1 MTDTMS
7 STDVDLRRP
16 VSRRGAGRREAICE
30 AVFELLAEVG
40 YDRMTMDHV
49 AERAHASKATIYRTW
64 TDKPEMVVDAIVQHF
79 GEEPPP
85 VDTGSLRGDLLDLM
99 DRACTAANR
108 ADGDV
113 ITGLITA
120 AGHTP
125 ALADALQRTILESKA
140 FLFTTI
146 VDRAIARGEVPV
158 GTGARTLQEVMHA
171 MIVSHK
177 TWQCGP
183 MAEAYAVH
191 VVDDVLL
198 PVLKRS
204 PC

>member
-1 MTDTMS
+1 MTDTAV
-7 STDVDLRRP
+7 DVRTP
-16 VSRRGAGRREAICE
+16 IARRGAGRRQAICE

-64 TDKPEMVVDAIVQHF
+64 SDKPEMVVDAIVQHF

-99 DRACTAANR
+99 DRACAAANR

-120 AGHTP
+120 AGRTP
-125 ALADALQRTILESKA
+125 ALAKVLQRTILESKA
-140 FLFTTI
+140 FLFGTI
-146 VDRAIARGEVPV
+146 VDRAIARGEVPE
-158 GTGARTLQEVMHA
+158 GTDARTLQEVTHA

-183 MAEAYAVH
+183 MTEAYAVH

-198 PVLKRS
+198 PILKRTTS
-204 PC
+204 

>member
-1 MTDTMS
+1 MTDTAV
-7 STDVDLRRP
+7 DVRTP
-16 VSRRGAGRREAICE
+16 ASRRGAGRREAICE

-64 TDKPEMVVDAIVQHF
+64 ADKPEMVVDAIVQHF

-125 ALADALQRTILESKA
+125 ALATAMQRTILESKA
-140 FLFTTI
+140 FLFQTI
-146 VDRAIARGEVPV
+146 VARAVARGELPQ
-158 GTGARTLQEVMHA
+158 GTDAATLQEVMHA
-171 MIVSHK
+171 MIVSRK

-183 MAEAYAVH
+183 MSDEFAVH

-198 PVLKRS
+198 PVLKRPS
-204 PC
+204 S